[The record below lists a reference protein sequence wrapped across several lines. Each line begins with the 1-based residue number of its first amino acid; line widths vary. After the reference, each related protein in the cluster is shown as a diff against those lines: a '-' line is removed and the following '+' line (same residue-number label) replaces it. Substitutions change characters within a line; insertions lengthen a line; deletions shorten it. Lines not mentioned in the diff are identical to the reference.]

1 MEGVRTCHA
10 QDHQNPPSPMVQE
23 RPGRVGVLD
32 VGQAVVDQQPGAHF
46 QGPDLQVQGPPLERA
61 QGPVELGEELCE
73 RGVWKQKMEY

>member
-32 VGQAVVDQQPGAHF
+32 VGQAVVDQ
-46 QGPDLQVQGPPLERA
+46 
-61 QGPVELGEELCE
+61 
-73 RGVWKQKMEY
+73 